1 MANNPMGANF
11 IEGSLGVVRLNF
23 NGVELGKTE
32 GEASLEFIEDLKDI
46 LFAQNGTQPYDKV
59 PTGQAYQ
66 VTCNLAE
73 LTWARLEQLIRGL
86 TSPSIQSAKLGRDI
100 YRSGR
105 DSFAKQLVIT
115 RVDSDGVASSLAK
128 FRLTFYKA
136 MPMPTGPVGAFGPDT
151 QRVMA
156 VTFYCMYDETKG
168 AFGFSGSETS
178 LGIS

>member
-1 MANNPMGANF
+1 MANAPMGSNF

-23 NGVELGKTE
+23 DGVDLGKTE

-46 LFAQNGTQPYDKV
+46 MFAQNGTQPFDKV

-66 VTCNLAE
+66 VSCNIGE
-73 LTWARLEQLIRGL
+73 LTWARLQELVRGL
-86 TSPSIQSAKLGRDI
+86 TALGAQSAKLGRDI

-105 DSFAKQLVIT
+105 DSFAKKLVLT
-115 RVDSDGVASSLAK
+115 RVDSDGVASLNPRY
-128 FRLTFYKA
+128 RLTFYKA
-136 MPMPTGPVGAFGPDT
+136 LPTPSGAMGAFGADS

-156 VTFYCMYDETKG
+156 VTFYCMYDEDKG